1 MSETH
6 WTEEERA
13 VLIELA
19 KSGVPASQAARQ
31 LNRSRNSILGFAFR
45 QFGGYTKM
53 IPEELKALHL
63 SRVKVNKERREA
75 KQKARKDGLSASGR
89 STKTLPPE
97 VVAEVIKAPVPAPE
111 TDPVRMSNIGRFQCR
126 YIVSDERKDPNPLMC
141 GAPVKGST
149 SWCPHHYQ
157 IVFSPVPPRKS
168 PRPS

>member
-63 SRVKVNKERREA
+63 AKVNVNKEKREA
-75 KQKARKDGLSASGR
+75 KQEARKDGLSASGR

-97 VVAEVIKAPVPAPE
+97 LVAEVIKPPVQAPD
-111 TDPVRMSNIGRFQCR
+111 TDPIPMLELSMFQCR
-126 YIVSDERKDPNPLMC
+126 YIVSDVRKDPNPLMC
-141 GAPVKGST
+141 GAPVHGT
-149 SWCPHHYQ
+149 GSWCPYHRTIVYSPIQ
-157 IVFSPVPPRKS
+157 IR
-168 PRPS
+168 RTA